1 MKLVNLVLLG
11 LLSAGAISAQTPANP
26 SDPSGITVVKH
37 SWQKEVFVPAL
48 FDDPMSPNQEQVNL
62 RRQQRLIKRANT
74 ARIGSGQS
82 PLPQPTR
89 DINIVNREIPEGP
102 SINYIY
108 EAKIRNE
115 SAKTIKLIIWEYLV
129 FDPHSLDLVGRHAFY
144 DDSRIRPGKAVSL
157 VGYTSSPPNMIL
169 RADKIGKGPVD
180 KYQERVIIT
189 RVEFEDGTFWQRPA
203 IQTN

>member
-11 LLSAGAISAQTPANP
+11 LLLAGAISAQTPTTPAE
-26 SDPSGITVVKH
+26 PSGITVLKH
-37 SWQKEVFVPAL
+37 SWQKDVYVPAL

-74 ARIGSGQS
+74 ARIGAGQA

-89 DINIVNREIPEGP
+89 DINTANREIPEGP

-108 EAKIRNE
+108 EAKVRNE

-129 FDPHSLDLVGRHAFY
+129 FDPSTLDLVGRHAFF
-144 DDSRIRPGKAVSL
+144 DDSRIRPGKVVTL
-157 VGYTSSPPNMIL
+157 MGYTTSPPNSIIL
-169 RADKIGKGPVD
+169 ADKSGKNA
-180 KYQERVIIT
+180 KRKFEERIVISRI
-189 RVEFEDGTFWQRPA
+189 EFEDGTFWQRPPE
-203 IQTN
+203 